1 MMMKRIIIIRDH
13 ARREAR
19 RQGEQRKEIEDA
31 EAAYRGA
38 LRALRRTAKRE
49 LRELERLVSE
59 SPTDRNLYASTL
71 GAQGEDRC
79 LRRGRGG

>member
-1 MMMKRIIIIRDH
+1 
-13 ARREAR
+13 
-19 RQGEQRKEIEDA
+19 
-31 EAAYRGA
+31 
-38 LRALRRTAKRE
+38 LRRTAKRE